1 MKLGEN
7 ILKLRKQHGLSQE
20 QLGERINVTRQTIS
34 NWELDETTPNFNDYY
49 SSVETKIK
57 TTYNPLST
65 TEFIRTF
72 DNNGKLKNKYLLL
85 IISTKGLWNFVKDF

>member
-1 MKLGEN
+1 L
-7 ILKLRKQHGLSQE
+7 
-20 QLGERINVTRQTIS
+20 
-34 NWELDETTPNFNDYY
+34 ELDETTPNFNDYY

-72 DNNGKLKNKYLLL
+72 DNNGKLKNKYYFKKIFVNRL
-85 IISTKGLWNFVKDF
+85 INTALEHIQYGNERIEKEIVYHISKDI